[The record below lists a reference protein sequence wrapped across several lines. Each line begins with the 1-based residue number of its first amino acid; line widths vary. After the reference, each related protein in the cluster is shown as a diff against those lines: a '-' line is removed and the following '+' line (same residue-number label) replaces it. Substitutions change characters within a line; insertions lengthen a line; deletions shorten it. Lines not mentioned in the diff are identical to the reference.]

1 MGKPPT
7 REIAGLVWTYD
18 PERMEW
24 RTPCGLCV
32 GKDFHDEKFRFRG
45 WDTHGLYL
53 TLTAACEAEVA
64 HREATRASPT
74 LDPGELDRMLGEV
87 TPANPPAQVPDPLTA
102 EREAQ
107 RRDERAY
114 YRNLAGW
121 AVAAMVLA
129 ALCSGVLR

>member
-1 MGKPPT
+1 MGKPLT

-18 PERMEW
+18 GIGGEW
-24 RTPCGLCV
+24 ATPCGLRAWRCRD
-32 GKDFHDEKFRFRG
+32 GRFTG
-45 WDTHGLYL
+45 GEADGYHP

-64 HREATRASPT
+64 HREAMRASPT
-74 LDPGELDRMLGEV
+74 LDPLAD
-87 TPANPPAQVPDPLTA
+87 

-121 AVAAMVLA
+121 ALAALVLV